1 LDWFFNEYVY
11 GTEYPSYHFEQSFS
25 TASDGT
31 MVLSMKLTQS
41 HVSDGFIMVIPVYVE
56 LERGQVAR
64 LGRLP
69 IRGNTTVEQH
79 IKLPGLGGQKPRR
92 AMIAYLDDV
101 LGDVENK

>member
-1 LDWFFNEYVY
+1 
-11 GTEYPSYHFEQSFS
+11 
-25 TASDGT
+25 
-31 MVLSMKLTQS
+31 
-41 HVSDGFIMVIPVYVE
+41 VE
-56 LERGQVAR
+56 LEKGQVAR

>member
-1 LDWFFNEYVY
+1 LQDL
-11 GTEYPSYHFEQSFS
+11 
-25 TASDGT
+25 
-31 MVLSMKLTQS
+31 LSSQPGGKF
-41 HVSDGFIMVIPVYVE
+41 VAFIYVE
-56 LERGQVAR
+56 LEKGQVAR